1 MNSRE
6 IEKLLMKFYEG
17 GTTLAEEEKI
27 REFFLSEEIPPHLSS
42 DAELFLGMAGASG
55 EKIGDPSF
63 EEEFLSRIDTTPVVH
78 IDSRRN
84 RVLYI
89 SGIAAGILL
98 LTGLFF
104 TFRNDIYQRSA
115 NEELQD
121 PVAAYAQTRK
131 ALMLVSSNLNT
142 GLDKILYLS
151 EFSKGMEN
159 VQKISAFYKH
169 QTIIINPDD
178 KPRSKKQ

>member
-6 IEKLLMKFYEG
+6 IEKLLVRFYEG

-89 SGIAAGILL
+89 SGISAGILL
-98 LTGLFF
+98 LASFSLSGTISTSGRR
-104 TFRNDIYQRSA
+104 TRNSR
-115 NEELQD
+115 
-121 PVAAYAQTRK
+121 TRLP
-131 ALMLVSSNLNT
+131 LM
-142 GLDKILYLS
+142 
-151 EFSKGMEN
+151 
-159 VQKISAFYKH
+159 
-169 QTIIINPDD
+169 
-178 KPRSKKQ
+178 PRPARP